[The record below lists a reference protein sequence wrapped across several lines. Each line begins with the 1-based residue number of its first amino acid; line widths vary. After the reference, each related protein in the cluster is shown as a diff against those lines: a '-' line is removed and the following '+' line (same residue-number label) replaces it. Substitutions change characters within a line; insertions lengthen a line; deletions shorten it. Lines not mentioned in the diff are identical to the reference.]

1 VHAVPLLGTQVAR
14 HQLRSRRSS
23 MQNFQRQNPR
33 SLFRRVAAPAFAVAA
48 LAISAQAALAWS
60 DGKPEL
66 KVEAERSPQGA
77 KLIFKGKGWAPGAK
91 IKITGSRA
99 PGSSTVQDFGTFDA
113 DTTGG
118 LTGRKVVGCTTPN
131 MEDGQNETVTV
142 TAVDLATPASKV
154 TVRVPGGAW
163 VCL

>member
-1 VHAVPLLGTQVAR
+1 
-14 HQLRSRRSS
+14 
-23 MQNFQRQNPR
+23 MQSFQRPTPR
-33 SLFRRVAAPAFAVAA
+33 APMRRVVAPMFAIAA
-48 LAISAQAALAWS
+48 LALSAQGAFAWS

-77 KLIFKGKGWAPGAK
+77 RLIFKGKGWAPNAK
-91 IKITGSRA
+91 VKITGTRA
-99 PGSSTVQDFGTFDA
+99 PGASAAQDFGMFDA
-113 DTTGG
+113 DTAGMV
-118 LTGRKVVGCTTPN
+118 TGRKVVGCTTPN

-142 TAVDLATPASKV
+142 TAVDLAVPASKV